1 MNRIQSLIVY
11 GPLVVLL
18 FILVA
23 ERPGFA
29 PAAEADPARL
39 EDELGPADRLVLR
52 GPKGEVPVT
61 ATDGGISWGDTATD
75 RTWSLATVN
84 VPRLMRALMESER
97 FEEDRLTLREEAE
110 AQNAEFETQFE
121 EFRDEYGE
129 LTPEDPKF
137 PEAQERWQLMMQEY
151 QQWQQGTMAI
161 QQKLGSEQIEAAY
174 RELVDA
180 TDIVA
185 ERLGV
190 EMVIRFV
197 PPDEP
202 FESET
207 LDQASDQV
215 GRRLF
220 LKYPDSIDI
229 TAKIEE
235 ELGL

>member
-1 MNRIQSLIVY
+1 M
-11 GPLVVLL
+11 GLL
-18 FILVA
+18 LGR
-23 ERPGFA
+23 E
-29 PAAEADPARL
+29 
-39 EDELGPADRLVLR
+39 EDDRL
-52 GPKGEVPVT
+52 
-61 ATDGGISWGDTATD
+61 GGVGA
-75 RTWSLATVN
+75 RHQ
-84 VPRLMRALMESER
+84 R
-97 FEEDRLTLREEAE
+97 EEDRLALRDTAE
-110 AQNAEFETQFE
+110 TQNAEFEAQFE

-137 PEAQERWQLMMQEY
+137 PEAQERWQQMMQEY